1 MSRESNNQKHI
12 NPTMLE
18 SNNETKPTESI
29 KRDSI
34 QETSISTE
42 SNKLES
48 KKPNDTKN
56 KDNIKLDSNGDEI
69 IWESKRNAFGIL
81 SLCIFLFANIFFWC
95 MSWLMIANHQYFIGI
110 VSLSAT
116 SVLLFMYGKELT
128 FKKAFLTKYG
138 LIIYTIFNT
147 KSYQYGDFVMKQS
160 INRGIF
166 LPMIDIVEVKISST
180 LYEAQYFIF
189 PYGYNE
195 WVSFDNTDFRHLC
208 TEYTQN
214 ALESMDTKS
223 RVDLF
228 LKYYE
233 HIEIISNEERN
244 HNIFTID
251 FSPYMDEMKQY
262 YQNNIKKDS

>member
-1 MSRESNNQKHI
+1 
-12 NPTMLE
+12 
-18 SNNETKPTESI
+18 
-29 KRDSI
+29 
-34 QETSISTE
+34 
-42 SNKLES
+42 
-48 KKPNDTKN
+48 
-56 KDNIKLDSNGDEI
+56 
-69 IWESKRNAFGIL
+69 
-81 SLCIFLFANIFFWC
+81 

-262 YQNNIKKDS
+262 YQNNIKKDKQ